1 MQARCFERTWNCGGP
16 RRPSEGAAGKVSAPS
31 QNGGGRRLRD
41 RVADELKTLSR
52 HAALALL
59 AVVAT
64 VLAAHAQGPD
74 IYPSRPITLVVPFA
88 PSGGNDIMARLVGER
103 MGKALGQQIVVE
115 NRPGAGGNIG
125 SRQVARSAP
134 DGYTML
140 LAFTGT
146 IGINP
151 SLYANL
157 GYDPGKELAPIGS
170 IATSPAVLVVHPSLP
185 VKTLRELIAYAKAN
199 PGELSYASSGVGTV
213 VHVATEML
221 ADAAGIKVEQV
232 PYKGTGPGITD
243 LLGGHVK
250 MMMPPIPAMIGYVNA
265 GTLRAIGV
273 TSKER
278 SPLLPDVPTIEEAGL
293 PGFVSEQRYGLLAPT
308 GTPRPIIERLNAEL
322 RNALAD
328 ETIRKRIVDDGATPR
343 PDSPDDYAAAIEQDR
358 ALWGGIVRKL
368 GLRVE

>member
-1 MQARCFERTWNCGGP
+1 MKANCFR
-16 RRPSEGAAGKVSAPS
+16 GAP
-31 QNGGGRRLRD
+31 RLRAD
-41 RVADELKTLSR
+41 VAVGLKSLAR
-52 HAALALL
+52 RAVPALL

-64 VLAAHAQGPD
+64 AMAAQAQGADAFPA
-74 IYPSRPITLVVPFA
+74 RPITLVVPFA

-103 MGKALGQQIVVE
+103 MGKAFGQQIVVE

-125 SRQVARSAP
+125 SRQAARSAP

-157 GYDPGKELAPIGS
+157 GYDPAKDLTPIGS

-185 VKTLRELIAYAKAN
+185 VNTLKELIAYAKAN
-199 PGELSYASSGVGTV
+199 PGQLSYASSGVGTV

-250 MMMPPIPAMIGYVNA
+250 MMMPPIPAMIAHINA

-278 SPLLPDVPTIEEAGL
+278 SPLLPDVPTIAEAGL
-293 PGFVSEQRYGLLAPT
+293 PGFVSEQRYGLLAPA

-328 ETIRKRIVDDGATPR
+328 ETIRKRIVDDGATPQ
-343 PDSPDDYAAAIEQDR
+343 PDSPEDYAAAIEQDR
-358 ALWGGIVRKL
+358 VLWGGIVRKL

>member
-1 MQARCFERTWNCGGP
+1 MRARCVDTAWTCDGP
-16 RRPSEGAAGKVSAPS
+16 GRPSGGLARNLSVSS
-31 QNGGGRRLRD
+31 RNGHGRRLRD
-41 RVADELKTLSR
+41 RVARDLRTLLQCT
-52 HAALALL
+52 AFALMAILS
-59 AVVAT
+59 T
-64 VLAAHAQGPD
+64 VLAAHAQGSD
-74 IYPSRPITLVVPFA
+74 AYPSRPITLVVPFA

-115 NRPGAGGNIG
+115 NRAGAGGNIG
-125 SRQVARSAP
+125 SRQAARSAP

-157 GYDPGKELAPIGS
+157 GYDPAKELTPIGS

-185 VKTLRELIAYAKAN
+185 VKTLGELIAYAKAN
-199 PGELSYASSGVGTV
+199 PGQLSYASSGVGTV

-221 ADAAGIKVEQV
+221 ADAAGIQVEQV

-278 SPLLPDVPTIEEAGL
+278 SPLLPDVPTIAEAGL
-293 PGFVSEQRYGLLAPT
+293 PGFASEQRYGLLAPT

-322 RNALAD
+322 RSALAD
-328 ETIRKRIVDDGATPR
+328 EAIRKRILDDGAVPR
-343 PDSPDDYAAAIEQDR
+343 PDSPEDYAAAIEQDR
-358 ALWGGIVRKL
+358 TLWGGIVRKL

>member
-1 MQARCFERTWNCGGP
+1 MDAKCF
-16 RRPSEGAAGKVSAPS
+16 SGATS
-31 QNGGGRRLRD
+31 LRD
-41 RVADELKTLSR
+41 RPAEVLRMLSR
-52 HAALALL
+52 RAALALL
-59 AVVAT
+59 AIVAT
-64 VLAAHAQGPD
+64 ALAAHAQGADAFPA
-74 IYPSRPITLVVPFA
+74 RPITLVVPFA

-125 SRQVARSAP
+125 SRQAARSAP

-157 GYDPGKELAPIGS
+157 GDDPAKELTPIGS

-199 PGELSYASSGVGTV
+199 PGQLSYASSGVGTV

-221 ADAAGIKVEQV
+221 ADAAGIQVEQV

-293 PGFVSEQRYGLLAPT
+293 PGFVSEQRYGLLAPA
-308 GTPRPIIERLNAEL
+308 GTPRPIIDRLNAEL

-328 ETIRKRIVDDGATPR
+328 ETIRKRIVDDGATPQ
-343 PDSPDDYAAAIEQDR
+343 PDSPEDYAAEIERDR
-358 ALWGGIVRKL
+358 TLWGGIVRKL

>member
-1 MQARCFERTWNCGGP
+1 MKAKCF
-16 RRPSEGAAGKVSAPS
+16 SGASSV
-31 QNGGGRRLRD
+31 RD
-41 RVADELKTLSR
+41 QTAEVLKTLAR
-52 HAALALL
+52 RAALALL
-59 AVVAT
+59 AIVAT
-64 VLAAHAQGPD
+64 ALAAQAQGTDAFPA
-74 IYPSRPITLVVPFA
+74 RPITLVVPFA

-125 SRQVARSAP
+125 SRQAARSAP

-157 GYDPGKELAPIGS
+157 GYDPAKDLTPIGS

-185 VKTLRELIAYAKAN
+185 VKTLKELIAYAKAN
-199 PGELSYASSGVGTV
+199 PGQLSYASSGVGTV

-278 SPLLPDVPTIEEAGL
+278 SPLLPGCP
-293 PGFVSEQRYGLLAPT
+293 PS
-308 GTPRPIIERLNAEL
+308 
-322 RNALAD
+322 
-328 ETIRKRIVDDGATPR
+328 RKRACPASSRSSATACWRRRAR
-343 PDSPDDYAAAIEQDR
+343 PGRSSS
-358 ALWGGIVRKL
+358 G
-368 GLRVE
+368 

>member
-1 MQARCFERTWNCGGP
+1 MKAKCF
-16 RRPSEGAAGKVSAPS
+16 SGASSV
-31 QNGGGRRLRD
+31 RD
-41 RVADELKTLSR
+41 QTAEVLKTLAR
-52 HAALALL
+52 RAALALL
-59 AVVAT
+59 AIVAT
-64 VLAAHAQGPD
+64 ALAAQAQGTDAFPA
-74 IYPSRPITLVVPFA
+74 RPITLVVPFA

-125 SRQVARSAP
+125 SRQAARSAP

-157 GYDPGKELAPIGS
+157 GYDPAKDLTPIGS

-185 VKTLRELIAYAKAN
+185 VKTLKELIAYAKAN
-199 PGELSYASSGVGTV
+199 PGQLSYASSGVGTV

-265 GTLRAIGV
+265 GALRAIGV
-273 TSKER
+273 TSK
-278 SPLLPDVPTIEEAGL
+278 
-293 PGFVSEQRYGLLAPT
+293 
-308 GTPRPIIERLNAEL
+308 
-322 RNALAD
+322 
-328 ETIRKRIVDDGATPR
+328 
-343 PDSPDDYAAAIEQDR
+343 
-358 ALWGGIVRKL
+358 
-368 GLRVE
+368 

>member
-1 MQARCFERTWNCGGP
+1 MEARCFGGALSCDGP
-16 RRPSEGAAGKVSAPS
+16 RRPSDGLARDLSARS
-31 QNGGGRRLRD
+31 RKGGGRRLRD

-52 HAALALL
+52 RAPLALL
-59 AVVAT
+59 ALMAT
-64 VLAAHAQGPD
+64 VLAAHAQGSD

-125 SRQVARSAP
+125 SRQAARSAP

-157 GYDPGKELAPIGS
+157 GYDPAKELTPIGS

-199 PGELSYASSGVGTV
+199 PGQLSYASSGVGTV

-221 ADAAGIKVEQV
+221 ADAAGIQVEQV

-243 LLGGHVK
+243 LLGGHV
-250 MMMPPIPAMIGYVNA
+250 
-265 GTLRAIGV
+265 R
-273 TSKER
+273 
-278 SPLLPDVPTIEEAGL
+278 
-293 PGFVSEQRYGLLAPT
+293 
-308 GTPRPIIERLNAEL
+308 
-322 RNALAD
+322 
-328 ETIRKRIVDDGATPR
+328 
-343 PDSPDDYAAAIEQDR
+343 
-358 ALWGGIVRKL
+358 
-368 GLRVE
+368 

>member
-1 MQARCFERTWNCGGP
+1 
-16 RRPSEGAAGKVSAPS
+16 
-31 QNGGGRRLRD
+31 
-41 RVADELKTLSR
+41 
-52 HAALALL
+52 
-59 AVVAT
+59 
-64 VLAAHAQGPD
+64 
-74 IYPSRPITLVVPFA
+74 
-88 PSGGNDIMARLVGER
+88 
-103 MGKALGQQIVVE
+103 
-115 NRPGAGGNIG
+115 
-125 SRQVARSAP
+125 
-134 DGYTML
+134 ML

-151 SLYANL
+151 SLYTNL
-157 GYDPGKELAPIGS
+157 GYDPAKELTPIGS

-185 VKTLRELIAYAKAN
+185 VKSLKELIAYAKTN
-199 PGELSYASSGVGTV
+199 PGQLSYASSGVGTV

-250 MMMPPIPAMIGYVNA
+250 MMMPPIPAMIAHINA
-265 GTLRAIGV
+265 GALRAIAV

-293 PGFVSEQRYGLLAPT
+293 PGFVSEQRYGLLAPA

-328 ETIRKRIVDDGATPR
+328 EAIRKRIVDDGATPR
-343 PDSPDDYAAAIEQDR
+343 PDSPEDYAAAIEQDR

>member
-1 MQARCFERTWNCGGP
+1 
-16 RRPSEGAAGKVSAPS
+16 
-31 QNGGGRRLRD
+31 
-41 RVADELKTLSR
+41 
-52 HAALALL
+52 
-59 AVVAT
+59 
-64 VLAAHAQGPD
+64 
-74 IYPSRPITLVVPFA
+74 
-88 PSGGNDIMARLVGER
+88 

-125 SRQVARSAP
+125 SRQAARSAP

-221 ADAAGIKVEQV
+221 AEAAGIKVEQV

-250 MMMPPIPAMIGYVNA
+250 MMMPPVPAMIGYVNA

>member
-1 MQARCFERTWNCGGP
+1 MKAKYFSGASRV
-16 RRPSEGAAGKVSAPS
+16 RRRAAQVL
-31 QNGGGRRLRD
+31 QM
-41 RVADELKTLSR
+41 LSR
-52 HAALALL
+52 RTALALL
-59 AVVAT
+59 ALAT
-64 VLAAHAQGPD
+64 TALAAHAQGADAFPA
-74 IYPSRPITLVVPFA
+74 RPITLVVPFA

-103 MGKALGQQIVVE
+103 MGKVLGQQIVVE

-125 SRQVARSAP
+125 SRQAARSAP

-157 GYDPGKELAPIGS
+157 GYDPAKDLTPIGS

-185 VKTLRELIAYAKAN
+185 VKTLKELIAYAKAN
-199 PGELSYASSGVGTV
+199 PGQLSYASSGVGTV

-250 MMMPPIPAMIGYVNA
+250 MMMPPIPAMIAHINA
-265 GTLRAIGV
+265 GALRAIGV
-273 TSKER
+273 TGDTR
-278 SPLLPDVPTIEEAGL
+278 FAPLPDVGTIADAGF
-293 PGFVSEQRYGLLAPT
+293 PGFSVTSWMGVVGPANLPQPIAQRLNKELNELVAEPT
-308 GTPRPIIERLNAEL
+308 VIERIH
-322 RNALAD
+322 ALGSDPKAGPPD
-328 ETIRKRIVDDGATPR
+328 QFTKRIATDIAR
-343 PDSPDDYAAAIEQDR
+343 WNKVIDEAKIDR
-358 ALWGGIVRKL
+358 I
-368 GLRVE
+368 

>member
-1 MQARCFERTWNCGGP
+1 
-16 RRPSEGAAGKVSAPS
+16 
-31 QNGGGRRLRD
+31 
-41 RVADELKTLSR
+41 
-52 HAALALL
+52 
-59 AVVAT
+59 
-64 VLAAHAQGPD
+64 
-74 IYPSRPITLVVPFA
+74 
-88 PSGGNDIMARLVGER
+88 

-125 SRQVARSAP
+125 SRQAARSAP

-157 GYDPGKELAPIGS
+157 GYDPAKDLTPIGS

-185 VKTLRELIAYAKAN
+185 VKTLQELIAYAKAN
-199 PGELSYASSGVGTV
+199 PGQLSYASSGVGTV

-221 ADAAGIKVEQV
+221 ADAAGIQVEQV

-293 PGFVSEQRYGLLAPT
+293 PGFVSEQRYGLLAPA
-308 GTPRPIIERLNAEL
+308 GTPRPIIGTAQCAR
-322 RNALAD
+322 R
-328 ETIRKRIVDDGATPR
+328 RDDPQAHR
-343 PDSPDDYAAAIEQDR
+343 RRRRDAAAGLAGGLCRRDR
-358 ALWGGIVRKL
+358 AGSGAVGRHRAEARAAGGVATERGGADFSCARRRL
-368 GLRVE
+368 LR

>member
-1 MQARCFERTWNCGGP
+1 MQARCFERTLNCDGP
-16 RRPSEGAAGKVSAPS
+16 RRRSDGAAGRVSAPS
-31 QNGGGRRLRD
+31 QNGRGRRLRD
-41 RVADELKTLSR
+41 RVADELNTLSR
-52 HAALALL
+52 RAALALL
-59 AVVAT
+59 ALVAT
-64 VLAAHAQGPD
+64 VLAAHAQGAD
-74 IYPSRPITLVVPFA
+74 TYPSRPITLVVPFA

-125 SRQVARSAP
+125 SRQAARSAP

-157 GYDPGKELAPIGS
+157 GYDPGKELTPIGS

-199 PGELSYASSGVGTV
+199 PGQLSYASSGVGTV

-265 GTLRAIGV
+265 ATLRAIGV

-293 PGFVSEQRYGLLAPT
+293 PGFVSEQRYGLLAPA

-343 PDSPDDYAAAIEQDR
+343 PDSPEDYAAAIEQDR

>member
-1 MQARCFERTWNCGGP
+1 
-16 RRPSEGAAGKVSAPS
+16 
-31 QNGGGRRLRD
+31 
-41 RVADELKTLSR
+41 
-52 HAALALL
+52 
-59 AVVAT
+59 
-64 VLAAHAQGPD
+64 
-74 IYPSRPITLVVPFA
+74 
-88 PSGGNDIMARLVGER
+88 
-103 MGKALGQQIVVE
+103 
-115 NRPGAGGNIG
+115 
-125 SRQVARSAP
+125 
-134 DGYTML
+134 
-140 LAFTGT
+140 
-146 IGINP
+146 
-151 SLYANL
+151 
-157 GYDPGKELAPIGS
+157 
-170 IATSPAVLVVHPSLP
+170 
-185 VKTLRELIAYAKAN
+185 
-199 PGELSYASSGVGTV
+199 VGTV

-250 MMMPPIPAMIGYVNA
+250 MMMPPIPAMIAHINA

-293 PGFVSEQRYGLLAPT
+293 PGFVSEQRYGLLAPS

-343 PDSPDDYAAAIEQDR
+343 PDSPEDYAAAIEQDR

>member
-1 MQARCFERTWNCGGP
+1 
-16 RRPSEGAAGKVSAPS
+16 
-31 QNGGGRRLRD
+31 
-41 RVADELKTLSR
+41 
-52 HAALALL
+52 
-59 AVVAT
+59 
-64 VLAAHAQGPD
+64 
-74 IYPSRPITLVVPFA
+74 
-88 PSGGNDIMARLVGER
+88 
-103 MGKALGQQIVVE
+103 
-115 NRPGAGGNIG
+115 
-125 SRQVARSAP
+125 
-134 DGYTML
+134 ML

-157 GYDPGKELAPIGS
+157 GYDPAKELTPIGS

-185 VKTLRELIAYAKAN
+185 VKTLQELIAYAKAN
-199 PGELSYASSGVGTV
+199 PGQLSYASSGVGTV

-221 ADAAGIKVEQV
+221 ADAAGIQVEQV

-293 PGFVSEQRYGLLAPT
+293 PGFVSEQRYGLLAPA

-343 PDSPDDYAAAIEQDR
+343 PDSPEDYATAIEQDR
-358 ALWGGIVRKL
+358 VLWGGIVRKL

>member
-1 MQARCFERTWNCGGP
+1 MEARCFGGALSCDGSRHP
-16 RRPSEGAAGKVSAPS
+16 HDLPASDRSGQPWS
-31 QNGGGRRLRD
+31 GGGRRLRG
-41 RVADELKTLSR
+41 RVAGELKTFSR
-52 HAALALL
+52 RAAFALL
-59 AVVAT
+59 AVVST
-64 VLAAHAQGPD
+64 VLPAHAQGAD
-74 IYPSRPITLVVPFA
+74 TYPSRPITLVVPFA

-125 SRQVARSAP
+125 SRQAARSAP

-157 GYDPGKELAPIGS
+157 GYDPAKDLTPIGS

-185 VKTLRELIAYAKAN
+185 VKTLKELIAYAKAN
-199 PGELSYASSGVGTV
+199 PGQLSYASSGVGTV

-221 ADAAGIKVEQV
+221 ADAAGVQVEQV

-250 MMMPPIPAMIGYVNA
+250 MMMPPIPAMLGYVNA

-293 PGFVSEQRYGLLAPT
+293 PGFVSEQRYGLLAPA

-328 ETIRKRIVDDGATPR
+328 EAIRKRIVDDGATPR
-343 PDSPDDYAAAIEQDR
+343 PDSPEDYAAEIERDR
-358 ALWGGIVRKL
+358 ALWGGIVKKL

>member
-1 MQARCFERTWNCGGP
+1 MQTRSFDGALRCDGP
-16 RRPSEGAAGKVSAPS
+16 RRASEGLARHRSVRSR
-31 QNGGGRRLRD
+31 NGRGRCRRD
-41 RVADELKTLSR
+41 RVADALKILSR
-52 HAALALL
+52 CAALALL
-59 AVVAT
+59 ALVSTA
-64 VLAAHAQGPD
+64 LAAHAQAPD
-74 IYPSRPITLVVPFA
+74 AYPARPITLVVPFA

-103 MGKALGQQIVVE
+103 MGKALGQQILVE

-125 SRQVARSAP
+125 SRQAARSAP

-157 GYDPGKELAPIGS
+157 GYDPAKDLTPIGS

-185 VKTLRELIAYAKAN
+185 VKSLKELIAYAKAN
-199 PGELSYASSGVGTV
+199 PGQLSYASSGVGTV

-250 MMMPPIPAMIGYVNA
+250 MMMPPIPAMIAHINA
-265 GTLRAIGV
+265 
-273 TSKER
+273 
-278 SPLLPDVPTIEEAGL
+278 
-293 PGFVSEQRYGLLAPT
+293 
-308 GTPRPIIERLNAEL
+308 
-322 RNALAD
+322 
-328 ETIRKRIVDDGATPR
+328 
-343 PDSPDDYAAAIEQDR
+343 
-358 ALWGGIVRKL
+358 
-368 GLRVE
+368 